1 MACKTPRTGYY
12 FLHKLIVLD
21 YHSVNEFFSLFPFT
35 ILAITPAATT
45 VLIFLLA
52 LLFILSFL
60 MAGSET
66 AFFSLSF
73 RDINMLRTKKQP
85 AYRRIVNLLDHPK
98 TLLASMLI
106 SNSFINIG
114 IILISNILID
124 SWIAGL
130 HLTFWP
136 AFLMK
141 AGTIGFLLI
150 LFGEVLPRVWATQH
164 KIWFAAT
171 ASLIVEIF
179 NSIFFRFSKRMVRF
193 GDRIEKNFSFERSSG
208 MDQSHL
214 DYAIDLL
221 PEHEATTEEKSILK
235 GIRKFGDTTVK
246 QVMRTRLDVSGI
258 DHNNR
263 FTEVIKKIEEL
274 HYSRLPVY
282 KNNLDEVVGML
293 HTKDILPYLY
303 EGEDFDWHAL
313 LRQPYFVHEQK
324 LIEDLLQ
331 EFRNRRMHFAIVVD
345 EFGGTSG
352 IVTLED
358 VMEEIIGEIK
368 DEFDDEESHN
378 RKIDEF
384 NYIFEGK
391 TMINDVCKAMK
402 LTPDT
407 FDAVRGESDSLA
419 GLVLEIAGE
428 FPQVNEEVISGEY
441 VFVPLEITKNRLDK
455 IKVTIKKQEPEQ

>member
-1 MACKTPRTGYY
+1 M
-12 FLHKLIVLD
+12 D
-21 YHSVNEFFSLFPFT
+21 YHSVNEFFSLFPIT

-98 TLLASMLI
+98 TLLASILV

-141 AGTIGFLLI
+141 AGIVGFLLL
-150 LFGEVLPRVWATQH
+150 LFGEVLPRVWATHH

-171 ASLIVEIF
+171 SSLIVEIF

-193 GDRIEKNFSFERSSG
+193 GDRIEKNFSSERSPG

-263 FTEVIKKIEEL
+263 FTDVIKKIEEL

-303 EGEDFDWHAL
+303 ENEDFDWHAL

-402 LTPDT
+402 LTPDS
-407 FDAVRGESDSLA
+407 FDSVRGESDSLA

-428 FPQVNEEVISGEY
+428 FPQVNEEVISGDY
-441 VFVPLEITKNRLDK
+441 IFVPLEINKNRLDK
-455 IKVTIKKQEPEQ
+455 IKITIKKQEPE

>member
-1 MACKTPRTGYY
+1 MACKPPSPGYN
-12 FLHKLIVLD
+12 FLNKLFVLD
-21 YHSVNEFFSLFPFT
+21 YHSVIEFNSFFSFT

-45 VLIFLLA
+45 VLIFLVI
-52 LLFILSFL
+52 LLFLLSFL
-60 MAGSET
+60 LAGSEI
-66 AFFSLSF
+66 AFFSLTF
-73 RDINMLRTKKQP
+73 KDINMLRTKKQP

-98 TLLASMLI
+98 TLQASMLI
-106 SNSFINIG
+106 SNSFVNIG
-114 IILISNILID
+114 IILISNILIE
-124 SWIAGL
+124 SWIGGL

-136 AFLMK
+136 VFLIK
-141 AGTIGFLLI
+141 IGTVTFLLLLFAEI
-150 LFGEVLPRVWATQH
+150 LPKVWATHH

-171 ASLIVEIF
+171 SSLIVEIF
-179 NSIFFRFSKRMVRF
+179 SSIFYRLSKRMVRF
-193 GDRIEKNFSFERSSG
+193 SDRIEKRFSAENSSN
-208 MDQSHL
+208 MDNSHL

-221 PEHEATTEEKSILK
+221 PEHEATIEEKSILK

-258 DHNNR
+258 DHSIS
-263 FTEVIKKIEEL
+263 FTDLIKKVEEL

-293 HTKDILPYLY
+293 HTKDILPYLN
-303 EGEDFDWHAL
+303 EPAEFEWHTL

-368 DEFDDEESHN
+368 DEFDDEESSN

-402 LTPDT
+402 LPPDT
-407 FDAVRGESDSLA
+407 FEALRGDSDSLA

-428 FPQVNEEVISGEY
+428 FPQVNEEVVSPDYI
-441 VFVPLEITKNRLDK
+441 FVPLEINKNRLDK
-455 IKVTIKKQEPEQ
+455 IKITITKNEPEP